1 MKRLNLIRLFYTA
14 LLGGIF
20 ILFFSS
26 FSQEKWLET
35 DLRTLLPTETSW
47 SSIQIYADKRQETLL
62 NQNIVALIGHQ
73 QPTTAYHLAN
83 EITKLWQESSQFSQI
98 NSKIQPDLLALQ
110 ADIQRVKFA
119 VLPESIRQILLTQ
132 PSNYFQVYAQQLAN
146 PFIKTNLLPLEQDW
160 LGFGRFVL
168 PQSQK
173 LSHMQWDAENG
184 FIYTEN
190 AGKTWV
196 LLNGQLKQ
204 REMMNVSQDIPT
216 LITQSKAIAQHSHA
230 DFIST
235 GALLFS
241 AHSKQQAEKE
251 STWMSIIGIGLTLL
265 LLLSVFRTLHILW
278 LFLPIVLGML
288 VGSVFTILV
297 LGKIHI
303 LTLVIGTSLVGVLI
317 DFPLHWCA
325 SSIQSTN
332 WHSEKAMQAH
342 QSTFLI
348 TLSITLL
355 GYGLL
360 WFTDLPIL
368 KQTALFSA
376 TALIVALLT
385 TRLFLP
391 LLIKQ
396 PPLTARLPVLPF
408 SKIRLKHPILYVI
421 TGLFIATGIYQSK
434 WQDDIRQ
441 WINLPKAMLADA
453 QKIGELTGIDL
464 GSQYF
469 LVTAK
474 NDDDLLEKERVLSA
488 QLTKLGQPHQALSQ
502 WIMSEKMQQAFYL
515 QITDKIQPN
524 DYRALDELGVPN
536 EYILAAFDELKKIQP
551 VSLKTAL
558 NTSLGQGWNALYLG
572 NLNSQVA
579 SLVKIINAKDQV
591 QMRALAN
598 GVDIFWQ
605 DKRAY
610 LNDAFQQTRNKAAWL
625 KILSFAIAGLF
636 LWRCFGARKTIRLLC
651 IPSIAIA
658 GTIAMFGWLGFPIT
672 LFAMFGLLLVSAI
685 GIDYVAYMQS
695 IQEQKSTKHI
705 AITLAATT
713 TLISFGLLAFSSTP
727 AVSSFG
733 LSVTIGVFFAAL
745 LSLSLD

>member
-47 SSIQIYADKRQETLL
+47 SSIQIHADKRQETLL
-62 NQNIVALIGHQ
+62 NQNIVVLIGHQ

-83 EITKLWQESSQFSQI
+83 EITKLWQESGQFSQI

-288 VGSVFTILV
+288 IGSVFTILV

-317 DFPLHWCA
+317 DFPLHWYA

-342 QSTFLI
+342 QATFLI

-421 TGLFIATGIYQSK
+421 AGLFIATGIYQSK

-598 GVDIFWQ
+598 DVDIFWQ

-610 LNDAFQQTRNKAAWL
+610 LNDTFQHTRNKAAWL
-625 KILSFAIAGLF
+625 KILSFVIAGLF
-636 LWRCFGARKTIRLLC
+636 LWRCFGAPKTIRLLC

-658 GTIAMFGWLGFPIT
+658 GTIAMFGWLGLPIT
-672 LFAMFGLLLVSAI
+672 LFAIFGLLLVSAI

-695 IQEQKSTKHI
+695 IQERKSTKHI

>member
-47 SSIQIYADKRQETLL
+47 SSIQIHADKRQETLL
-62 NQNIVALIGHQ
+62 NQNIVVLIGHQ

-83 EITKLWQESSQFSQI
+83 EITKLWQESGQFSQI

-288 VGSVFTILV
+288 IGSVFTILV

-317 DFPLHWCA
+317 DFPLHWYA

-342 QSTFLI
+342 QATFLI

-421 TGLFIATGIYQSK
+421 AGLFIATGIYQSK

-598 GVDIFWQ
+598 DVDIFWQ

-610 LNDAFQQTRNKAAWL
+610 LNDAFQHTRNKAAWL
-625 KILSFAIAGLF
+625 KILSFVIAGLF
-636 LWRCFGARKTIRLLC
+636 LWRCFGAPKTIRLLC

-658 GTIAMFGWLGFPIT
+658 GTIAMFGWLGLPIT
-672 LFAMFGLLLVSAI
+672 LFAIFGLLLVSAI

-695 IQEQKSTKHI
+695 IQERKSTKHI